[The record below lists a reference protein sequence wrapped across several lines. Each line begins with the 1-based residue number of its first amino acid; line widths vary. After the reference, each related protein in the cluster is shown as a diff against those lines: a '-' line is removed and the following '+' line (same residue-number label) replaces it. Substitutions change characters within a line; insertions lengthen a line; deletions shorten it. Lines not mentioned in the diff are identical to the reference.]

1 MPQFPRRNTQP
12 MRADSYRRI
21 ARLLRGL
28 ADKIDRYAGQIDPHH
43 KTAMTRLL
51 DGLHAQSRDWRARH
65 HATRDGTLHVPPR
78 PLGGG
83 PDPQ

>member
-12 MRADSYRRI
+12 MRPDSYRRI

-28 ADKIDRYAGQIDPHH
+28 ADKIDAYAEQVDPHR

-51 DGLHAQSRDWRARH
+51 HGLQAQARDWRARH
-65 HATRDGTLHVPPR
+65 RATRDGTLHVPPR
-78 PLGGG
+78 PLGG
-83 PDPQ
+83 DQH